1 MAEAEVVLQNNT
13 RNDEEVKE
21 NNENESVKMAVRT
34 RASTST
40 SSSRS
45 LKKTKRS
52 RSSKKDE
59 LVTLESRFTAFENR
73 FDKFL
78 DFFLWPYKS

>member
-21 NNENESVKMAVRT
+21 NNENESVKMPVRT

-52 RSSKKDE
+52 RSSKKDDLE
-59 LVTLESRFTAFENR
+59 TLESRITAFENR